1 MTDTEVDRAIEDA
14 KQADQEIL
22 IRDENGKVFT
32 DNNTNLYIL
41 KDNFENSDLEPA
53 SNLGSSTEIDTEEK
67 EPVRRLKR
75 LTKTNPIIRYINSI
89 CHDYRKHRKKTEFG
103 NNTESTDCTTGG
115 KRRRSLDRSNT
126 NIQTLRPINNRNGQT
141 CQEWSTVHHTL
152 DQWRNN
158 RHNRK
163 YNTPIGQTPTNC
175 RGGNVEDRRTEFR
188 N

>member
-1 MTDTEVDRAIEDA
+1 MEKIPRTELYT

-32 DNNTNLYIL
+32 DNNTNSCTL
-41 KDNFENSDLEPA
+41 KDNFETSYLELA
-53 SNLGSSTEIDTEEK
+53 SNLSSSTEIDTEEK
-67 EPVRRLKR
+67 ELIRKSKR
-75 LTKTNPIIRYINSI
+75 LTKAKPIIRYNNHI

-103 NNTESTDCTTGG
+103 NNTESTNYTTGG
-115 KRRRSLDRSNT
+115 ERRRSLDQSKT

-141 CQEWSTVHHTL
+141 CQERSTVHHTS

-163 YNTPIGQTPTNC
+163 YNTPLANHQPIVEGGMWRTDELNLETN
-175 RGGNVEDRRTEFR
+175 
-188 N
+188 